1 MIWKKRKKKN
11 LSKGLFKTLIEG
23 GDPEELNPKET
34 MEKKKTIRKNKWVT
48 RIY

>member
-11 LSKGLFKTLIEG
+11 LPKGLFKTLIEG
-23 GDPEELNPKET
+23 GNPEEA
-34 MEKKKTIRKNKWVT
+34 MEKKKKTIRKNKGVT